1 VTTTM
6 LTPIDTPALQPLQG
20 SAQYNELEKGLKAA
34 LMSVFEEYLRPS
46 ERELNVYGMPHLGS
60 AALMER
66 FLKLNGLPL
75 IKRDDTRT
83 AFLMKAAL
91 SRNKRRG
98 MIFLRQYLQA
108 TWPNA
113 WKVEPLYHPVAS
125 SAEYPEHVTPLG
137 TIDLGNGIT
146 AEYDSYDGTLLPTL
160 YRTDWQGK
168 TKLTAATA
176 GQAVGNA
183 LRQSSNLSNA
193 QWMQNLG
200 NYWVT
205 EAAPDAIC
213 PDNATGFAT
222 KFTATG
228 GRYHMFTMQK
238 GIVAAAGAR
247 TASLWVLVPSGQSVQ
262 RFGVAATW
270 EGKESGGSGMYTEFD
285 HWIRVSSTATL
296 AAQRSRIEFSIYP
309 NAKNPLP
316 GFTFFACYAQDEP
329 GTEAKTYLATT
340 DSPRTYYDYSVD
352 ENGIATFTD
361 GSVPPTAISQF
372 RTSRIRVTLPV
383 ASDNGL
389 GLAEVGK
396 AFRSVLAARLMLE
409 LQLSTVF
416 EDVGTDGGL
425 AVANAASGVMPILA
439 IGTLS

>member
-1 VTTTM
+1 MTTT
-6 LTPIDTPALQPLQG
+6 LTPIDAPALQPLQG
-20 SAQYNELEKGLKAA
+20 SAEYDDLETGLKAIF
-34 LMSVFEEYLRPS
+34 MSVFEEYLRPR

-75 IKRDDTRT
+75 IKREDTRT

-113 WKVEPLYHPVAS
+113 WKVEPLYHPVKTAD
-125 SAEYPEHVTPLG
+125 EYPQHVTPLG
-137 TIDLGNGIT
+137 TVDLGNGIT
-146 AEYDSYDGTLLPTL
+146 AVYDSYDGTLLPTL
-160 YRTDWQGK
+160 YRTDWQGT
-168 TKLTAATA
+168 TKLTTATE
-176 GQAVGNA
+176 GQPVSNVI
-183 LRQSSNLSNA
+183 RQSSNLSLA
-193 QWMQNLG
+193 PWAQNLG
-200 NYWVT
+200 NFWVT
-205 EAAPDAIC
+205 EAAPDAIG
-213 PDNATGFAT
+213 PDNLTGFAT

-228 GRYHMFTMQK
+228 GRYHMFTMQS
-238 GIVAAAGAR
+238 GIQSIAGQR
-247 TASLWVLVPSGQSVQ
+247 TASLWVLVPSGQGVP

-270 EGKESGGSGMYTEFD
+270 EGKESGGSGMYEEFD

-296 AAQRSRIEFSIYP
+296 AATRSRIEFSIYP
-309 NAKNPLP
+309 NGQNPLP
-316 GFTFFACYAQDEP
+316 GFTFYACYAQDEP
-329 GTEAKTYLATT
+329 GGEAKNYLATT
-340 DSPRTYYDYSVD
+340 DTPRTYADYSVD
-352 ENGIATFTD
+352 ADGVATFTD
-361 GSVPPTAISQF
+361 GTVPPTPISQF

-383 ASDNGL
+383 SSDNGL
-389 GLAEVGK
+389 GLSEVGK

-416 EDVGTDGGL
+416 EDIGTDGGL
-425 AVANAASGVMPILA
+425 AIANGASAVMPMLP